1 MGDEGEPAEETE
13 REPAAY
19 QEEAGEP
26 REEGALPVRRGG
38 DAVLGDPRGSARAT
52 AAQSRPQAPPF
63 PAAPGCVLP
72 CPARLCGPKLDSPF
86 QSFFFPITILTIL
99 KCEASCVFSI
109 STVSYNHHRSLTP
122 ERFRHPQKKPGTPC
136 SCSQFPRTN
145 PWGPPP
151 CAQARWIHLLWTLH
165 VDASVRCVACCV
177 PVSGFFPLAS
187 GFPGSFPS
195 SASFLFRAE

>member
-1 MGDEGEPAEETE
+1 MGDKGEPAEETE

-38 DAVLGDPRGSARAT
+38 DAVLGDPRRSERAT

-63 PAAPGCVLP
+63 PAAPECVLP
-72 CPARLCGPKLDSPF
+72 CPARLRGPKLDSPF

-136 SCSQFPRTN
+136 SCSQFPRAAPGCRHPAPRLRGSTCS
-145 PWGPPP
+145 GRLRGRRCPPRGLLCP
-151 CAQARWIHLLWTLH
+151 CIWLL
-165 VDASVRCVACCV
+165 
-177 PVSGFFPLAS
+177 PLGIRFS
-187 GFPGSFPS
+187 RFIPIQRFIP
-195 SASFLFRAE
+195 F

>member
-1 MGDEGEPAEETE
+1 MTPGGARGPQLPRAGRRRRPSPQLQGASSHARPAC
-13 REPAAY
+13 
-19 QEEAGEP
+19 
-26 REEGALPVRRGG
+26 V
-38 DAVLGDPRGSARAT
+38 
-52 AAQSRPQAPPF
+52 AQSWTLRF
-63 PAAPGCVLP
+63 NL
-72 CPARLCGPKLDSPF
+72 
-86 QSFFFPITILTIL
+86 FFFPITILTIL

-151 CAQARWIHLLWTLH
+151 CAQARRIHLLWTLH
-165 VDASVRCVACCV
+165 ADAGVRRVACCV